1 MANWVQCSRYDA
13 ERTPIWINL
22 DRVVSVF
29 EHPNGS
35 TFVCDV
41 RDGDKAM
48 EIPVWDRLHDIS
60 FLQARSDP

>member
-1 MANWVQCSRYDA
+1 MANWVQCTRYDS

-22 DRVVSVF
+22 DQVVSVM

-35 TFVCDV
+35 TFTCAA

-48 EIPVWDRLHDIS
+48 EIPVWERLRDIS
-60 FLQARSDP
+60 FPERGRDA